1 MSDEVYNLTIDGL
14 TEQGGMNPEVSQDL
28 NSPETAFTHP
38 LQEEPTVLESTEE
51 SLQGATSTSPQSAD
65 NDDESLGFGDYV
77 SDIAMTPLR
86 GLEGFTESVASLFG
100 GGWDREKYGLFK
112 KSKTVVGTIG
122 ETVVQFGV
130 GMIPGLGTV
139 GLVGKGAKIAHG
151 AKAARA
157 AAKATKFT
165 GKGPF
170 GRGAVSKLSNG
181 SRSVDVASMGRLAKL
196 KPAAKKAAVM
206 STAGAIADFTA
217 FKGDEARLSNMLK
230 EWGVGGD
237 VIEWMAYDPDRDE
250 GRISEIEGRF
260 KNAIEGLFIGG
271 AIGGGF
277 NGGKYMITA
286 LKKFKR
292 KNELMARGLSEEEAV
307 AMAQKEF
314 EEALA
319 KDPSLTKAG
328 TELGEKLAQDKAVI
342 EDGAFPRVMSPKD
355 DSLDELPFGKDDPA
369 SAVEGV
375 PPERVPVPKLRGKPA
390 KEVMDDL
397 DSVPEE
403 ELDKFLEELDVDIPS
418 QLGNAENKRKVI
430 KSIVGASDNANQV
443 IYDVNKL
450 VDEVFG
456 DDIGKFLGTGE
467 QALRAGE
474 RLLKGVKTT
483 DSMVA
488 LARALGREAVKKLDE
503 ATEGLSSNADDL
515 LDKVTDN
522 INATDGWGMD
532 TAQAQ
537 RALKNAEG
545 NVTALRRIYGEQEAI
560 RKLYTALAEKVQTKV
575 VDAESALRDGRVVI
589 KDELFDATGK
599 KLEPQTVGYDE
610 ALSEVYNS
618 VDMFLE
624 GKKIW
629 AEYGTNLSLGMLQR
643 KFIMEGTGGGGL
655 KFKSRNLGF
664 DYRVAPKG
672 SEASYRKGI
681 RGSRSEKKF
690 LQMLSEASSLGDIEM
705 RLAKIA
711 PDARRGAAM
720 TISWYLNALLGSPL
734 TWGVNLMG
742 SGLMKAFRDF
752 EVLSGSMTQF
762 AMTGNTDLLRANVK
776 MMFDI
781 ESFWEALKYGG
792 ISLKKGEPLSISG
805 YSPYTDSRPK
815 AMDDP
820 WSFDAEGEE
829 GVTNLL
835 KQAGNWLGTVVTA
848 PSRVL
853 MAGDE
858 VFKQWNYRSYMKT
871 DLAMEAY
878 RRGIKDPYD
887 VALYVQENMSKAVTE
902 NGRFLNESNV
912 YKEAVDAADAK
923 GLKFAERT
931 RHIDAYMDEHFYN
944 SNMRL
949 DDGTIYKT
957 REQRDMQVD
966 RATDWSL
973 INTFTNDVSNKAVR
987 HVQSAALG
995 NQWLALLIPF
1005 VRTPTNIL
1013 TFALSRSFPGLG
1025 GFHKNLDTRGMDDAW
1040 YDPLTFKLS
1049 KKGRYAHQTQKEY
1062 AIMSKGDT
1070 NSPEFKELEANQIR
1084 PAERS
1089 KYAHSEWNT
1098 PKVSDDRRPHDPH
1111 GNRLPH
1117 QTPPAAYY
1125 KPDQAHPKL
1134 GKRPEGVISIDRERL
1149 KSMYESKE
1157 YLMSKVPGV
1166 KPLPEDTFRSYEEFE
1181 SFVVAHERAHQFV
1194 KRRPEESL
1202 AAYENRVNK
1211 QALKAFEFEK
1221 AGGGPGWQNHIKE
1234 LYADMPFSEAMAKEH
1249 LAMLTQGNARE
1260 AAEYY
1265 GRLQTSIMIVMTA
1278 VAGVDTILDR
1288 ITGGPPKGQAARA
1301 AWEADGRKAYSI
1313 RLKLPGSDKEKWYSY
1328 QRLDPFATILG
1339 MFADA
1344 AHLTKAVNEDEQ
1356 GVFTSEDEE
1365 IIFQDT
1371 MQKIFAVITTTFSRN
1386 ISNKSYLQNLTD
1398 TLMVIK
1404 EPGSPETAKRVGGV
1418 IAGFVPNYLNW
1429 SQNLAQE
1436 DPAIL
1441 ESRKLLDGLM
1451 KKLPEYM
1458 RPEVEEGMFVSSSL
1472 MPQRNFLGE
1481 VRRKQNKGPVGGWFP
1496 GILGVDNIN
1505 DPSKDIVDQ
1514 EFHSL
1519 GKAFAGRNANW
1530 LNGQINTKNFRNYNG
1545 GQTAYDRQ
1553 QEIMST
1559 TKIGG
1564 QTLRQSL
1571 RKLINSPEYQA
1582 LTPATDMTAN
1592 GRHPRHQA
1600 LEKVIRFYNANA
1612 KVKVL
1617 REYPELKQ
1625 QYNSVIRN
1633 R

>member
-1 MSDEVYNLTIDGL
+1 MS
-14 TEQGGMNPEVSQDL
+14 
-28 NSPETAFTHP
+28 H
-38 LQEEPTVLESTEE
+38 
-51 SLQGATSTSPQSAD
+51 
-65 NDDESLGFGDYV
+65 
-77 SDIAMTPLR
+77 R
-86 GLEGFTESVASLFG
+86 
-100 GGWDREKYGLFK
+100 
-112 KSKTVVGTIG
+112 
-122 ETVVQFGV
+122 
-130 GMIPGLGTV
+130 
-139 GLVGKGAKIAHG
+139 
-151 AKAARA
+151 
-157 AAKATKFT
+157 
-165 GKGPF
+165 
-170 GRGAVSKLSNG
+170 
-181 SRSVDVASMGRLAKL
+181 
-196 KPAAKKAAVM
+196 
-206 STAGAIADFTA
+206 
-217 FKGDEARLSNMLK
+217 
-230 EWGVGGD
+230 
-237 VIEWMAYDPDRDE
+237 
-250 GRISEIEGRF
+250 
-260 KNAIEGLFIGG
+260 
-271 AIGGGF
+271 
-277 NGGKYMITA
+277 
-286 LKKFKR
+286 
-292 KNELMARGLSEEEAV
+292 
-307 AMAQKEF
+307 
-314 EEALA
+314 
-319 KDPSLTKAG
+319 
-328 TELGEKLAQDKAVI
+328 
-342 EDGAFPRVMSPKD
+342 
-355 DSLDELPFGKDDPA
+355 
-369 SAVEGV
+369 
-375 PPERVPVPKLRGKPA
+375 
-390 KEVMDDL
+390 
-397 DSVPEE
+397 
-403 ELDKFLEELDVDIPS
+403 
-418 QLGNAENKRKVI
+418 
-430 KSIVGASDNANQV
+430 
-443 IYDVNKL
+443 
-450 VDEVFG
+450 
-456 DDIGKFLGTGE
+456 
-467 QALRAGE
+467 
-474 RLLKGVKTT
+474 
-483 DSMVA
+483 
-488 LARALGREAVKKLDE
+488 
-503 ATEGLSSNADDL
+503 
-515 LDKVTDN
+515 
-522 INATDGWGMD
+522 
-532 TAQAQ
+532 
-537 RALKNAEG
+537 
-545 NVTALRRIYGEQEAI
+545 
-560 RKLYTALAEKVQTKV
+560 
-575 VDAESALRDGRVVI
+575 
-589 KDELFDATGK
+589 
-599 KLEPQTVGYDE
+599 TVGYDE

-820 WSFDAEGEE
+820 WSFDTGGEE

-1418 IAGFVPNYLNW
+1418 IAGFVPNHLNW